1 MNPPSNKSH
10 GTSLAQGDSLDR
22 SAPDLEL
29 VKPTEPAQDTQLAQI
44 HAAIHALQRLTEV
57 FQRRREQLASSVGI
71 TEREWRVLDGISSE
85 DFMPSMF
92 ARRRESTPAAV
103 SKILRQLIDKGLVSV
118 TVSKADGRQRD
129 YALTPKGK
137 RTMLRLR
144 KQRERAV
151 QDVWLD
157 LDEEQLASFTG
168 FGFDLASRLE
178 EYAGLGDQPARPA
191 ADQSAELKD

>member
-1 MNPPSNKSH
+1 MSPSNKSH
-10 GTSLAQGDSLDR
+10 GTSLAEER
-22 SAPDLEL
+22 SQERAAPDLEL
-29 VKPTEPAQDTQLAQI
+29 VKPGADAADPQLTQI

-103 SKILRQLIDKGLVSV
+103 SKILRQLIDKGLVNV

-157 LDEEQLASFTG
+157 LDAEKLKSFTG

-178 EYAGLGDQPARPA
+178 EYAGLGDPPRAP
-191 ADQSAELKD
+191 DHTGELKD

>member
-1 MNPPSNKSH
+1 MNPPSNKSQ
-10 GTSLAQGDSLDR
+10 GSLREDSSPER
-22 SAPDLEL
+22 GAPDLEL
-29 VKPTEPAQDTQLAQI
+29 VKPAESTDPQLLKI

-151 QDVWLD
+151 QDVWLG
-157 LDEEQLASFTG
+157 LDGDQLATFTS
-168 FGFDLASRLE
+168 FGFDLAARLE
-178 EYAGLGDQPARPA
+178 EYAGLGDQTSRPA
-191 ADQSAELKD
+191 ATELGEFKD

>member
-1 MNPPSNKSH
+1 MSPSNKSH
-10 GTSLAQGDSLDR
+10 GTSLVEER
-22 SAPDLEL
+22 SQERAAPDLEL
-29 VKPTEPAQDTQLAQI
+29 VKPGADAADAQLTQI

-103 SKILRQLIDKGLVSV
+103 SKILRQLIDKGLVNV

-157 LDEEQLASFTG
+157 LDAEKLKSFTG

-178 EYAGLGDQPARPA
+178 EYAGLGDPPRAP
-191 ADQSAELKD
+191 DHTGELKD

>member
-1 MNPPSNKSH
+1 MSPPSNK
-10 GTSLAQGDSLDR
+10 GLAQGEGRDHA
-22 SAPDLEL
+22 APDLEL
-29 VKPTEPAQDTQLAQI
+29 VKPVEHAADPQIAQI

-103 SKILRQLIDKGLVSV
+103 SKILRQLIDKGLVNV

-157 LDEEQLASFTG
+157 LDDEQLTVFTA
-168 FGFDLASRLE
+168 FGFDLAARLE
-178 EYAGLGDQPARPA
+178 EYAGLGDQTPHSP
-191 ADQSAELKD
+191 DQLRELKD